1 MFTGLIQHV
10 GTVSSIAE
18 ASGGGA
24 RLSVDLGPLALESR
38 LGDSI
43 AIDGCCLT
51 IAELSGS
58 VAAFDAVP
66 ETLRR
71 TTLGTLRPGARVNL
85 ECALRPG
92 DRLGGHFVQGH
103 VDTTATVT
111 EAHVAQASCLH
122 GVADVAQASCL
133 HGEGGSG
140 RGGAEWHF
148 KLDDPKFAEQI
159 VEKGSIA
166 LDGIS
171 LTVAGCERD
180 AGTFWVALIPETLAR
195 TTLASKKP
203 GAKVNVETDVLGK
216 YVLAAMQARLGNAPA
231 KASALTEAWMR
242 EQGY

>member
-10 GTVSSIAE
+10 GTVSSIA
-18 ASGGGA
+18 AAARGGA
-24 RLSVDLGPLALESR
+24 RLSVDLGPLAAESKP
-38 LGDSI
+38 GDSI

-51 IAELSGS
+51 IAELRGG

-71 TTLGTLRPGARVNL
+71 TTLGTLKRGSRVNL

-103 VDTTATVT
+103 VDATATVT
-111 EAHVAQASCLH
+111 DAVQ
-122 GVADVAQASCL
+122 
-133 HGEGGSG
+133 EG
-140 RGGAEWHF
+140 GGAEWHF

-159 VEKGSIA
+159 VQKGSIA

-171 LTVAGCERD
+171 LTVAGCERNG
-180 AGTFWVALIPETLAR
+180 GTFWVALIPETLAR
-195 TTLASKKP
+195 TTLGSKTQ
-203 GAKVNVETDVLGK
+203 GAQVNVETDVLGK
-216 YVLAAMQARLGNAPA
+216 YVLAALQARLGNAPGRP
-231 KASALTEAWMR
+231 SALNEAWLR

>member
-10 GTVSSIAE
+10 GAVRAV
-18 ASGGGA
+18 APAPDGGA
-24 RLSVDLGPLALESR
+24 RLSVELGPLAAESKP
-38 LGDSI
+38 GDSI

-51 IAELSGS
+51 IAELAGS

-103 VDTTATVT
+103 VDATATVGAT
-111 EAHVAQASCLH
+111 IT
-122 GVADVAQASCL
+122 
-133 HGEGGSG
+133 GG
-140 RGGAEWHF
+140 RWAEWHF
-148 KLDDPKFAEQI
+148 KLDDPKYAAQI

-171 LTVAGCERD
+171 LTVAGCDRAEG
-180 AGTFWVALIPETLAR
+180 AFQVALIPETLAR
-195 TTLASKKP
+195 TTIGSKRE
-203 GAKVNVETDVLGK
+203 GAKVNVETDILGK
-216 YVLAAMQARLGNAPA
+216 YVLAALQARAPETQG
-231 KASALTEAWMR
+231 KTSKLDETWLR
-242 EQGY
+242 EHGY